1 MTTCNW
7 TLPATEQE
15 VFDLVA
21 TGLLRQNRKSTDPY
35 GGCSYRGIE
44 GCKCAAG
51 MLIPDQHY
59 KPEFECW
66 GWENLV
72 RRGVV
77 PPECTS
83 LICRLQGIH
92 DNYYTWSW
100 RTELSRLAAH
110 YGLNTAAIDAM
121 KQEPTP

>member
-1 MTTCNW
+1 MSKCNW
-7 TLPATEQE
+7 SLPATEQE

-21 TGLLRQNRKSTDPY
+21 TGLLTQNRKSTD
-35 GGCSYRGIE
+35 GHRGCYYRGID

-51 MLIPDQHY
+51 FLIPDEHHT
-59 KPEFECW
+59 PEYEGV
-66 GWENLV
+66 GWANLV
-72 RRGVV
+72 RRGLV
-77 PPECTS
+77 PPQHIT

-92 DNYYTWSW
+92 DNYYPWSW
-100 RTELSRLAAH
+100 QKELRLLAAW